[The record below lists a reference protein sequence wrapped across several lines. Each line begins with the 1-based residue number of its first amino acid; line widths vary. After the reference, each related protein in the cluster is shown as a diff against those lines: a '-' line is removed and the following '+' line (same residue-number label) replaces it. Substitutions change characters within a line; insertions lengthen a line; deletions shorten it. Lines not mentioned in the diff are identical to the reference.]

1 MTESV
6 SQKIDRIL
14 DNSLNRDSDLYN
26 LNLTKALLVGT
37 LHSDENLTSSIFG
50 LLQKHLSYESG
61 IATLAE
67 EVILVP
73 TVAVSYFSQLVS
85 QFVRLSIRKSVTQSV
100 SQSVS

>member
-1 MTESV
+1 MTESI

-73 TVAVSYFSQLVS
+73 TVAVSDSAS
-85 QFVRLSIRKSVTQSV
+85 
-100 SQSVS
+100 